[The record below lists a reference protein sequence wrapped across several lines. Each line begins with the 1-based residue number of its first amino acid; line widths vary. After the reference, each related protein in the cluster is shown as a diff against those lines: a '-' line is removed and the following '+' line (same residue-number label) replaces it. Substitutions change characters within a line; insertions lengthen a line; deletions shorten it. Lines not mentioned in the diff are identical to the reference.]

1 MIIKITKKT
10 KIMTNTVNQ
19 NNQNTKILL
28 NLKKGV
34 KNLFKTNIRNLN
46 MTIMKDNILL
56 NTSNTLPHNLLLNKG
71 TNTVTSWNVTTTSS
85 ERPNN
90 QPNRE
95 ITATSTNRTSSQGP
109 GLETDRAK
117 RWSLLIKPII
127 KENES

>member
-34 KNLFKTNIRNLN
+34 KNRFKTNIRNLN

-71 TNTVTSWNVTTTSS
+71 TNTVTS
-85 ERPNN
+85 
-90 QPNRE
+90 
-95 ITATSTNRTSSQGP
+95 
-109 GLETDRAK
+109 
-117 RWSLLIKPII
+117 
-127 KENES
+127 